1 MIREVVN
8 IEKLETALWPSFHHE
23 EIIVMLFCVSVVSE
37 DKTIINVKLFFFCF
51 LFIVELLS
59 ND

>member
-37 DKTIINVKLFFFCF
+37 DKTIINVKLFFFFVFF
-51 LFIVELLS
+51 L
-59 ND
+59 